1 MNTAAAVNRNKL
13 KIAFPN
19 IVIGFMLI
27 CSLLTGIV
35 PQVFLS
41 IIIAGLCVCLFLFK
55 NIYLA
60 YPFMIFYYEFYGKIF
75 GISVY
80 RVFTLIFLAAVLLK
94 MACPQNK
101 KNTMNFDMK
110 IIIPIIIY
118 LFYSI
123 AVTMGRDPRSALFD
137 FVDIICSALI
147 VGGIISVDSERLRKF
162 FKIYIFVAL
171 AAFISGMIAG
181 NRFVGKGYLIEISR
195 FNATFEDPNYM
206 GFFYTI
212 AVFALLT
219 LKLYKPIVRYLLII
233 TMYIIIFSSIS
244 ITAIVVNLIL
254 WIVYLLFSGRL
265 NIKIFSVTALLVAT
279 ILSLYSFGLENRTTP
294 VIGALSYRIE
304 EKINDFKS
312 GDINAVTTSRANLT
326 KQHIEYFVNQSSS
339 RKMFG
344 GTSVSASYIDPAL
357 YKAAHNEYVD
367 MLLNIGV
374 LGTILMLGFL
384 VLRTLKIWQLY
395 RKTQDEY
402 YLCLLMNK
410 LIWFAYAFT
419 LTVFMDY
426 RFMLL
431 FFM

>member
-1 MNTAAAVNRNKL
+1 
-13 KIAFPN
+13 
-19 IVIGFMLI
+19 
-27 CSLLTGIV
+27 
-35 PQVFLS
+35 
-41 IIIAGLCVCLFLFK
+41 
-55 NIYLA
+55 
-60 YPFMIFYYEFYGKIF
+60 
-75 GISVY
+75 
-80 RVFTLIFLAAVLLK
+80 
-94 MACPQNK
+94 
-101 KNTMNFDMK
+101 
-110 IIIPIIIY
+110 
-118 LFYSI
+118 
-123 AVTMGRDPRSALFD
+123 
-137 FVDIICSALI
+137 
-147 VGGIISVDSERLRKF
+147 
-162 FKIYIFVAL
+162 
-171 AAFISGMIAG
+171 
-181 NRFVGKGYLIEISR
+181 
-195 FNATFEDPNYM
+195 
-206 GFFYTI
+206 
-212 AVFALLT
+212 
-219 LKLYKPIVRYLLII
+219 
-233 TMYIIIFSSIS
+233 MYIIIFSSIS